1 MSSGPVYRSILHPLG
16 NCLGLWDTRVCRP
29 RVSNIELRLCRRE
42 PCQEPLGYSH
52 SPFIP
57 PLPRSSLCPGT
68 PAGMQRQSGF
78 QSWYSLS
85 APELLSMTCP
95 HPGDKRMIHEVCR
108 QYLIVSIV
116 TYLFQPELGKVY
128 SHFSSSHSLGEAGRR
143 VWSVPCTCMEPPS
156 WVKAQAGCVVSDPG
170 PLPCPRPQR
179 DTGPSGLHLSWLL
192 QTLNAES

>member
-29 RVSNIELRLCRRE
+29 RVSNVELRLCRRE
-42 PCQEPLGYSH
+42 PCQELLGYSH

-78 QSWYSLS
+78 PSWCSLS

-116 TYLFQPELGKVY
+116 TYLFHPELGKVY
-128 SHFSSSHSLGEAGRR
+128 SHFSSSHSLGEAGG
-143 VWSVPCTCMEPPS
+143 P
-156 WVKAQAGCVVSDPG
+156 GVVRSMHMHGATLLGQSPG
-170 PLPCPRPQR
+170 WLCGLRPWATSLPPLP
-179 DTGPSGLHLSWLL
+179 
-192 QTLNAES
+192 E